1 MLLSAI
7 GMKRVT
13 LFTACSIDG
22 FIARPDGDLDWLDA
36 ILNPDKTD
44 HGYNEMLA
52 NTSCIIMGR
61 KTYAKLL
68 GFGIEWPYPE
78 IKTYVATFDSAYE
91 TVTPN
96 TEILTGDIASS
107 VKKIRSN
114 QEKDIWLAGGGQL
127 VTFFLNHSL
136 IDRMIIS
143 VIPIILGDGIR
154 LFPDNPKETNWVL
167 TGNTSFSTGIVNL
180 TWEKLLNDNKND
192 QD

>member
-1 MLLSAI
+1 
-7 GMKRVT
+7 MKRVT

-22 FIARPDGDLDWLDA
+22 LIARPDGNLDWLDS
-36 ILNPDKTD
+36 IPNPEKTD
-44 HGYNEMLA
+44 HGYGELIA

-68 GFGIEWPYPE
+68 SFGIEWPYPD
-78 IKTYVATFDSAYE
+78 IKTLVVTFDQSFK

-107 VKKIRSN
+107 LKKIRSD

-127 VTFFLNHSL
+127 VTFFMNHGL

-143 VIPIILGDGIR
+143 VIPIVLGDGIR
-154 LFPDNPKETNWVL
+154 LFPGTPKETNWIL
-167 TGNTSFSTGIVNL
+167 IESKAFSTGIVNL
-180 TWEKLLNDNKND
+180 TYEKLLNANRND
-192 QD
+192 QQ